1 MQFLITAD
9 KLAGTNL
16 FVSVFSYSD
25 KVIYLDIKKLLA
37 PNMRK
42 EFWSTVS
49 KHSYACQRVK
59 LD

>member
-1 MQFLITAD
+1 VVIPLALRIYRKFQVEMQFLITAD

-42 EFWSTVS
+42 EF
-49 KHSYACQRVK
+49 
-59 LD
+59 